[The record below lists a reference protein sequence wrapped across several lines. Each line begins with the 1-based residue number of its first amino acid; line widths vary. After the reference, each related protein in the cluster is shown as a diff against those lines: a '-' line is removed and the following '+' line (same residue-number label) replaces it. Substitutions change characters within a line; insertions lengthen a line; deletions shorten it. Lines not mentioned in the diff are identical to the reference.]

1 MSLVEARRLTP
12 DGIARAAAGI
22 SPVFTHTPL
31 VRHDDLD
38 AWLGARV
45 ECKVESLGPLRSFK
59 GRGGD
64 WFMRQRAS
72 KDAVC
77 AASAGNF
84 GQALAYAAREAGA
97 HCTMFASVH
106 ANPLK
111 VARMRALGANVI
123 QQGDDFDG
131 AKDAARAYAHEH
143 GIEFVEDGKALAITE
158 GAGSIGV
165 EIAAATTLDTLLV
178 PLGNGALLA
187 GVATWMK
194 HASPATRIVGVV
206 AAGAPSMLR
215 ALTGIQV
222 DHTVPVHTIADGIA
236 VRVPVD
242 EAVDDLR
249 GLFDDLVAVE
259 EDAITAAMRGVLS
272 HLGLAIEPAGAVGI
286 AALLSAPHG
295 SYGDRVGTILCG
307 GNITLAQMHA
317 WGVVAL
323 PVG

>member
-1 MSLVEARRLTP
+1 M
-12 DGIARAAAGI
+12 
-22 SPVFTHTPL
+22 
-31 VRHDDLD
+31 
-38 AWLGARV
+38 
-45 ECKVESLGPLRSFK
+45 
-59 GRGGD
+59 
-64 WFMRQRAS
+64 
-72 KDAVC
+72 
-77 AASAGNF
+77 
-84 GQALAYAAREAGA
+84 
-97 HCTMFASVH
+97 
-106 ANPLK
+106 
-111 VARMRALGANVI
+111 
-123 QQGDDFDG
+123 
-131 AKDAARAYAHEH
+131 
-143 GIEFVEDGKALAITE
+143 
-158 GAGSIGV
+158 
-165 EIAAATTLDTLLV
+165 

-194 HASPATRIVGVV
+194 HVSPSTRVVGVV

-259 EDAITAAMRGVLS
+259 EDAIAAAMRGVLS
-272 HLGLAIEPAGAVGI
+272 HLGLAVEPAGAVGI
-286 AALLSAPHG
+286 AAMLSAPHG

-317 WGVVAL
+317 WGVVAV